1 MDGSQLPP
9 QPLPGLLADSAAFSP
24 SCWDGLIAASGRF
37 FTNVFGAVTL
47 IVFLAVL
54 SSLPLLNILSLGYL
68 LQASANIAVS
78 GRLRDG
84 WVGLPEF
91 ARLGKLVLGVWLWT
105 LPLRLLHSYWRD
117 SQLIAPGN
125 ERALELQGAIIVVG
139 ILISWHLVWA
149 IIRGG
154 RLRHFIWPAPWRFFK
169 WLGTKDP
176 WQEMRMA
183 WGPLLSFGW
192 LPRLALLGAG
202 GFAGAAI
209 WLAIPVGLLFLAASL
224 PQVGLAVLLNLL
236 GAALLGLV
244 VLYLPFLQTRFARS
258 PRFAEFFEFRPVR
271 EQFRRAP
278 LAFWFALTVTLLFAL
293 PLYLLKIELT
303 PQEVAWLPNL
313 VFVLFILPARFLVGW
328 AMARAEK
335 FDNAK
340 SRWVRWPAKL
350 AMLPPVAVYVF
361 FVWLA
366 QYLSWHG
373 TLGLLEQHAF
383 LVPAP
388 LLGL

>member
-1 MDGSQLPP
+1 MVDTASSFSASRSAR
-9 QPLPGLLADSAAFSP
+9 LLVTLDR
-24 SCWDGLIAASGRF
+24 LL
-37 FTNVFGAVTL
+37 TNFFGAVTL
-47 IVFLAVL
+47 IITLAVV
-54 SSLPLLNILSLGYL
+54 SSIPLLNILSLGYL
-68 LQASANIAVS
+68 LQASANIARS

-84 WVGLPEF
+84 WVGLPVF
-91 ARLGKLVLGVWLWT
+91 AILGKMILGLWLWT
-105 LPLRLLHSYWRD
+105 LPLRLLHSYWHD
-117 SQLIAPGN
+117 SELIAPGN
-125 ERALELQGAIIVVG
+125 VRAAELQGAILVVG
-139 ILISWHLVWA
+139 ILIGWHLVWA
-149 IIRGG
+149 ILRGG
-154 RLRHFIWPAPWRFFK
+154 RLRHFLWPAPWRFMK
-169 WLGTKDP
+169 WLGSADP
-176 WQEMRMA
+176 WQNFRTA
-183 WGPLLSFGW
+183 RGPLVTFRW
-192 LPRLALLGAG
+192 LPQLALLGAG
-202 GFAGAAI
+202 GFVGAAF
-209 WLAIPVGLLFLAASL
+209 WLAIPVGILFLAASL

-244 VLYLPFLQTRFARS
+244 VLYLPFLQTRFALSR
-258 PRFAEFFEFRPVR
+258 RFTEFFELRSVR

-278 LAFWFALTVTLLFAL
+278 LAFWFSLTVTLLFAL

-328 AMARAEK
+328 AMARSEK
-335 FDNAK
+335 SDAAK
-340 SRWVRWPAKL
+340 TRWGHWPAKL

-361 FVWLA
+361 FVWLT

>member
-1 MDGSQLPP
+1 MVAAVDR
-9 QPLPGLLADSAAFSP
+9 LL
-24 SCWDGLIAASGRF
+24 
-37 FTNVFGAVTL
+37 TNFFGAITL
-47 IVFLAVL
+47 IVALAVV
-54 SSLPLLNILSLGYL
+54 SSIPLLNLLSLGYL
-68 LQASANIAVS
+68 LQASANVARS

-84 WVGLPEF
+84 WIGLPLF
-91 ARLGKLVLGVWLWT
+91 AMLGKVILGVWLWT
-105 LPLRLLHSYWRD
+105 LPIRLLHSYWHD
-117 SQLIAPGN
+117 SQLIARGN
-125 ERALELQGAIIVVG
+125 IRAGELQGALVVVS
-139 ILISWHLVWA
+139 ILIAWHLVWA
-149 IIRGG
+149 ILRGG
-154 RLRHFIWPAPWRFFK
+154 RLWHFVWPAPWRFLK
-169 WLGTKDP
+169 WLGSADP
-176 WQEMRMA
+176 LKGLKA
-183 WGPLLSFGW
+183 TWGPLLEFRE
-192 LPRLALLGAG
+192 LPRLAVLGAG
-202 GFAGAAI
+202 GFAGAAL
-209 WLAIPVGLLFLAASL
+209 WLAIPVGILYLAASL

-244 VLYLPFLQTRFARS
+244 VLYLPFLQTRFALSR
-258 PRFAEFFEFRPVR
+258 RFAEFFDRRAVR
-271 EQFRRAP
+271 EQFHRAP

-328 AMARAEK
+328 AMARSEK
-335 FDNAK
+335 REAAT
-340 SRWVRWPAKL
+340 SMWVRWPTKL

-361 FVWLA
+361 FVWLT